1 MVGPNPC
8 IQLGHGGGGRLS
20 QQLLNDLL
28 IPALGPPHGVLH
40 DAARLHS
47 PGKQLAF
54 TTDSYV
60 VRPLFFPGGDI
71 GRLSV
76 FGSINDLAMAG
87 ARPLALSLG
96 LIIEEG
102 LEIACLEKVVTSIKE
117 ACATVE
123 VPVITGDTK
132 VVERGKGDG
141 LFINTSAIGVVD
153 HPHRID
159 PTSVEPGDVVLVS
172 GDLGRHGLAILAA
185 RDELKLRSTLESDL
199 ACLLAPVHSLLSQ
212 GVSPHCLRDLT
223 RGGLASA
230 IDEIAR
236 SSGCRILL
244 DEEAI
249 PVHPM
254 VRGACELLGLDVL
267 AMANEGRM
275 LLICPPEQAL
285 QALGVLRCLCPEAT
299 RIGVVGDRLSKPT
312 NQEMRYPVSLINSLG
327 VARPL
332 DLGSGEQLPR
342 IC

>member
-1 MVGPNPC
+1 MTAKNAR

-20 QQLLNDLL
+20 RQLLADLL
-28 IPALGPPHGVLH
+28 VPALGPSDGVLH
-40 DAARLHS
+40 DAARLLS
-47 PGKQLAF
+47 PGQQLAF

-76 FGSINDLAMAG
+76 FGSVNDLAMAG
-87 ARPLALSLG
+87 ARPLAMSLG

-102 LEIACLEKVVTSIKE
+102 LEIACLEKIVASISE
-117 ACATVE
+117 ACAKVE
-123 VPVITGDTK
+123 VPVVTGDTK

-141 LFINTSAIGVVD
+141 LFINTSAIGVVE
-153 HPHRID
+153 HKLRID

-185 RDELKLRSTLESDL
+185 RNELKLRSELDSDL
-199 ACLLAPVHSLLSQ
+199 ACLWEPVQCLLHE
-212 GVSPHCLRDLT
+212 GLTPHCLRDLT

-230 IDEIAR
+230 VDEIAR

-254 VRGACELLGLDVL
+254 VKGGCELLGLDVL

-275 LLICPPEQAL
+275 LLICPPEQAIKTLTVL
-285 QALGVLRCLCPEAT
+285 QRFCREST
-299 RIGVVGDRLSKPT
+299 RIGVVGDRFVTQIAREK
-312 NQEMRYPVSLINSLG
+312 RYPVSLISSLG

>member
-1 MVGPNPC
+1 MATANRH

-28 IPALGPPHGVLH
+28 VPALGPRNGVLH
-40 DAARLHS
+40 DAARLVS
-47 PGKQLAF
+47 PGMQLAF

-60 VRPLFFPGGDI
+60 VRPLVFPGGDI

-76 FGSINDLAMAG
+76 FGSVNDLAMAG
-87 ARPLALSLG
+87 ARPLAMSLG

-102 LEIACLEKVVTSIKE
+102 LKITCLKEIVASINE
-117 ACATVE
+117 ACTQVG

-141 LFINTSAIGVVD
+141 LFINTSAIGVVE
-153 HPHRID
+153 HNLRID
-159 PTSVEPGDVVLVS
+159 PANVEPGDVVLVS
-172 GDLGRHGLAILAA
+172 GDLGRHGLAILVA
-185 RDELKLRSTLESDL
+185 REELKLRSELESDL
-199 ACLLAPVHSLLSQ
+199 ACLLEPVQSLLNN
-212 GVSPHCLRDLT
+212 GLTPHCLRDLT

-230 IDEIAR
+230 VDEIAR

-244 DEEAI
+244 DEQTI

-254 VRGACELLGLDVL
+254 VKGACELLGLDVL
-267 AMANEGRM
+267 SMANEGRM
-275 LLICPPEQAL
+275 LLICPPQQAIETLTVL
-285 QALGVLRCLCPEAT
+285 QRLCPGAA
-299 RIGVVGDRLSKPT
+299 RIGVVGERLST
-312 NQEMRYPVSLINSLG
+312 QTVLEMRYPVSLISSLG